1 MKDYWDCDYI
11 FIDTAGRS
19 HQNADQLE
27 KMKEMVGAL
36 KDPGRLSCVSGISVQ
51 LPNIGISRGSQTVMV
66 RLRSYELIF
75 TKLDE
80 TEAVGNLLNM
90 KLYTG
95 CTGRLCD
102 LWTEC
107 SG

>member
-36 KDPGRLSCVSGISVQ
+36 KDPETIMCFWFSVPLQ
-51 LPNIGISRGSQTVMV
+51 I
-66 RLRSYELIF
+66 
-75 TKLDE
+75 
-80 TEAVGNLLNM
+80 
-90 KLYTG
+90 
-95 CTGRLCD
+95 
-102 LWTEC
+102 
-107 SG
+107 